1 MLEDDRIDINEG
13 IDVNKNKLVSKE
25 CWICG
30 YWYFIN
36 KNFNY
41 QKHVC
46 NGCHDMS
53 VKAISMH
60 NLAIGYN
67 NSNAYRINFIFMS
80 KNDALNLIKNT
91 IIIDKKG
98 IYY

>member
-1 MLEDDRIDINEG
+1 MYYPQISLNNCTYEVQIIKMLEYDRIDANEG

-41 QKHVC
+41 QKHLC

-53 VKAISMH
+53 MKTNSMH
-60 NLAIGYN
+60 NLGIGYN
-67 NSNAYRINFIFMS
+67 
-80 KNDALNLIKNT
+80 
-91 IIIDKKG
+91 
-98 IYY
+98 

>member
-1 MLEDDRIDINEG
+1 MLEYDRIDVDEG

-41 QKHVC
+41 QKHLC

-53 VKAISMH
+53 LKANNMH

-67 NSNAYRINFIFMS
+67 NGNAYRINLYLCLKMM
-80 KNDALNLIKNT
+80 D
-91 IIIDKKG
+91 
-98 IYY
+98 